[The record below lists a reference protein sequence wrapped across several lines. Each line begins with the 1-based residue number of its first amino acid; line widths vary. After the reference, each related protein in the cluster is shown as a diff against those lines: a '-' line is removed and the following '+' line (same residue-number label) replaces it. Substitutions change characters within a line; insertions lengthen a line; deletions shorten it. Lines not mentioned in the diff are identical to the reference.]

1 MKKENQEKLISY
13 LSGLI
18 FRCLVLVVIFLSL
31 AIMIKKDV
39 KFHDKFV
46 SNVYEKN
53 FSFSKINK
61 LYNKYFGK
69 ILPIEVSEVKPVFN
83 ETLDYIDS
91 SIYHDGVKLTV
102 LDNYLVPVIESGMVI
117 FIGQKENYG
126 NVIIINTEN
135 DLNIWY
141 GDIDEPS
148 VKLYDYVEKGSYL
161 GNTKSNNLFLVF
173 SKDNNFLDY
182 NEYLEWR

>member
-1 MKKENQEKLISY
+1 MKAENKEKLINY
-13 LSGLI
+13 LRGLI
-18 FRCLVLVVIFLSL
+18 FRCLMLVVIFLSL
-31 AIMIKKDV
+31 AIIVKKDIS
-39 KFHDKFV
+39 FRDKFIL
-46 SNVYEKN
+46 NVYEKS

-69 ILPIEVSEVKPVFN
+69 ILPIEVSEVSPVFS
-83 ETLDYIDS
+83 ETLEYSDS

-102 LDNYLVPVIESGMVI
+102 NDNYLVPVIESGMVNY
-117 FIGQKENYG
+117 IGEKENYG

-141 GDIDEPS
+141 GNIDVPS

-182 NEYLEWR
+182 NEYLE